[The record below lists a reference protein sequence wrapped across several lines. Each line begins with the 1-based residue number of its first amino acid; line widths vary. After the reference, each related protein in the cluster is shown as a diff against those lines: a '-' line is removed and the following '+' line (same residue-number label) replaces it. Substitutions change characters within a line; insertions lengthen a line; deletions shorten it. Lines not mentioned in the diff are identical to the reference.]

1 METKIYI
8 PFNVNNVQCVANKN
22 IVSEQEEQMA
32 AFLRDRN
39 LKMTNI
45 KTSMVFP
52 VSSFY
57 TRFGKRFFD
66 IVISVLVLLI
76 ILPLNLIL
84 AVLIYLDVGMPILY
98 KQKRT
103 GKDGKVFTMVKFRSM
118 NNQCDE
124 KGALLPASQRVT
136 KFGRF
141 MRKLS
146 FDELPNFW
154 NVLKGDMSIIGPRPY
169 PEFFTERMSERHKC
183 RHFVRPGLE
192 CPKMISLPNENERKY
207 QVKLENDIWYVE
219 NISLL
224 NDIKMC
230 FRLIGMVIS
239 FDTRKKHA
247 GVLSFF
253 VGYDDEGYALG
264 SSEATKF
271 IQQIANE
278 GNKNELYNDQ
288 VRYDECKEA

>member
-1 METKIYI
+1 MVTKIYV
-8 PFNVNNVQCVANKN
+8 PFNVNNAQHMENKS

-45 KTSMVFP
+45 KTNVALP
-52 VSSFY
+52 VNSFY
-57 TRFGKRFFD
+57 TRFGKRFLD
-66 IVISVLVLLI
+66 IVISALVLLI

-84 AVLIYLDVGMPILY
+84 AVLIYLDVGTPILY

-141 MRKLS
+141 MRELS

-192 CPKMISLPNENERKY
+192 CPKMISLPSENERKY

-219 NISLL
+219 NISFI

-230 FRLIGMVIS
+230 FKLVGMVIS

-247 GVLSFF
+247 GVLSYF

-264 SSEATKF
+264 SHEAAEF

-278 GNKNELYNDQ
+278 GIKDELYGDQ
-288 VRYDECKEA
+288 VRYDERREA